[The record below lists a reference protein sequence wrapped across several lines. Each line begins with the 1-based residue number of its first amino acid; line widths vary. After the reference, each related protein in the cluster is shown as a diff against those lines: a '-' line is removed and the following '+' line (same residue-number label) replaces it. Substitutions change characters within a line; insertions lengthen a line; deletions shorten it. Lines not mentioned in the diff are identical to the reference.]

1 MNCYSPKWR
10 IAAALFLFFAADMT
24 ATGQIATLS
33 SPDGKNVVS
42 VEMSDSGEL
51 SYAVRRNGQELVG
64 KSKVGFTSS
73 TTDFTSGLTAKDVS
87 YKDID
92 VTYTLPVGKRSTYR
106 DNCREATV
114 TLDKDGK
121 QFDVIFRAY
130 NDGVAFR
137 YEFAGISAFRFTAD
151 KAQVVVP
158 TFTKSWAMQYVK
170 SYEANYKPRSWAQVY
185 NTGDRKFCAPMLIK
199 STLGDDYYSLVTEA
213 DVDDKSCVSALVTGE
228 RANRG
233 EVNFSIDS
241 EFTVYNRTSL
251 PWRVVF
257 MGPLTSIATSS
268 LVENLNPPTALED
281 VSWIV
286 PGLSSWD
293 WGGMDGRQTRD
304 LDVIKQTIDQAAEMG
319 WPYMTLD
326 DGWDGAS
333 YDLGEVVDYAKEKG
347 VKVIIWTHQNRFS
360 NTDESI
366 RSILAGWKKQ
376 GFAGC
381 KIDFFEDDSQAMSQ
395 KYERLLK
402 IAGEL
407 QMVLNFHGCTKPTG
421 RRRTYP
427 NHLSSE
433 AVYGNEMYYYIGDA
447 NPNDYNVNL
456 CLTRNVTGPMEY
468 TPGEYADRNGV
479 CRHCTTWSGQT
490 ALFGLFES
498 GILTVADCYD
508 NIINNVVAPLLKV
521 VPAAWDESVC
531 LEAEPDQ
538 YVTMWKRSGDD
549 YYLSTISSKARTVTV
564 PLEFIGDG
572 NYTAQIWKDGV
583 CASDVAYEDAVV
595 DRNSSLVIDVHDN
608 GGAIVRIS
616 KKPVYQPQYIRVEME
631 KGNLQGVNVTDDA
644 AGNCGEGRYVTNVG
658 NSATV
663 TCNVE
668 VPHTGRYYLT
678 LYYITWEDRDLYF
691 QINGGAKDYHTI
703 RGNGGTWNTDGLQ
716 FQRFEVELRAGANT
730 VTFGNDNGFGPDLD
744 RFVVNPTPELDA
756 TGINGAEAA
765 QAGSSDIYNLAGQK
779 VGRSA
784 KGVLIDNGR
793 KVVR

>member
-1 MNCYSPKWR
+1 MNNQFTKER
-10 IAAALFLFFAADMT
+10 IVAALFLAFAGST
-24 ATGQIATLS
+24 SVFGQIATVS
-33 SPDGKNVVS
+33 SPDGKNVVN
-42 VEMSDSGEL
+42 VEMSDAGEL
-51 SYAVRRNGQELVG
+51 SYTATRNGQELVG
-64 KSKVGFTSS
+64 KSNIGFTTS
-73 TTDFTSGLTAKDVS
+73 TTDFTTGLNKQDVTYS
-87 YKDID
+87 TVDD
-92 VTYTLPVGKRSTYR
+92 TYTLPVGKRSTYH
-106 DNCREATV
+106 DNCNEATV
-114 TLDKDGK
+114 TLEKDGK
-121 QFDVIFRAY
+121 QFNVIFRAY
-130 NDGVAFR
+130 DDGVAFR
-137 YEFAGISAFRFTAD
+137 YEFTDISTFKFTAD
-151 KAQVVVP
+151 KSQVVVP

-185 NTGDRKFCAPMLIK
+185 NVTDRKFCAPMLIK
-199 STLGDDYYSLVTEA
+199 STLGDDYYTLITEA
-213 DVDDKSCVSALVTGE
+213 DVDDKSCVSALVAGD
-228 RANRG
+228 RKNRG
-233 EVNFSIDS
+233 ELNFTIDS

-268 LVENLNPPTALED
+268 LVENLNPPTALKD
-281 VSWIV
+281 VSWIE

-293 WGGMDGRQTRD
+293 WGGMDGSQTRD

-333 YDLGEVVDYAKEKG
+333 YDLSEVVDYAKEKG
-347 VKVIIWTHQNRFS
+347 VKVLIWTHQNRFS
-360 NTDESI
+360 NTNESI
-366 RSILAGWKKQ
+366 RSILTNWKNL

-407 QMVLNFHGCTKPTG
+407 KMVLNFHGCTKPTG

-468 TPGEYADRNGV
+468 TPGEYANRNGV

-498 GILTVADCYD
+498 GVQTVADCYD

-521 VPAAWDESVC
+521 MPAAWDESTC
-531 LEAEPDQ
+531 LEAVPDQ
-538 YVTMWKRSGDD
+538 YITMWKRKGDD
-549 YYLSTISSKARTVTV
+549 YYLSTISSKARTVTI
-564 PLEFIGDG
+564 PLSFIGTG

-583 CASDVAYEDAVV
+583 CASDVVYEDAVV
-595 DRNSSLVIDVHDN
+595 NSSSSLTIDVHNN

-616 KKPVYQPQYIRVEME
+616 KKPVHQPQYIRVEME
-631 KGNLQGVNVTDDA
+631 EGTVQGATVKDDSN
-644 AGNCGEGRYVTNVG
+644 GNCGEGKYLTNVG
-658 NSATV
+658 NTSKV
-663 TCNVE
+663 TCSVE
-668 VPHTGRYYLT
+668 VPHTGKYYLT

-691 QINGGAKDYHTI
+691 QINGGEKDYHTI

-716 FQRFEVELRAGANT
+716 FQQFEVELKAGINT
-730 VTFGNDNGFGPDLD
+730 IAFGNDNGFGPDLD
-744 RFVVNPTPELDA
+744 RFVVNPTPELEA
-756 TGINGAEAA
+756 TGINTVAED
-765 QAGSSDIYNLAGQK
+765 SSDTGAVYNLAGQK
-779 VGRSA
+779 VEGTQ
-784 KGVLIDNGR
+784 KGVVIKNGR
-793 KVVR
+793 KIVR